1 MEEELRE
8 LEAMRILAE
17 EEPISRNYADK
28 LQLLLHMEQVEEEKE
43 IRQLDMMGVEVR
55 LERKT
60 NLVVLDVPHLQEG
73 RLDTLRGDKLFIRRV
88 GDRKVEYE
96 AFVHKVRLM

>member
-1 MEEELRE
+1 
-8 LEAMRILAE
+8 
-17 EEPISRNYADK
+17 
-28 LQLLLHMEQVEEEKE
+28 MEQVEEEKE